1 MNLTK
6 ILATWFGSGLSP
18 VAPGTCGTLATLPL
32 YLAIVFL
39 QLPWFF
45 VPLLAIAISALG
57 IFVAGRYEQ
66 ATGRH
71 DPGEVVI
78 DETAGYLVA
87 CSFAPLSWKTA
98 VLAFLFFRII
108 DACKPAVVQ
117 RLERLPGGWGVMADD
132 LGAGLVTGF
141 LVWLSWGL
149 LAGAWLG
156 PLSAAS

>member
-1 MNLTK
+1 VDLTK
-6 ILATWFGSGLSP
+6 LLATWFGSGLAP
-18 VAPGTCGTLATLPL
+18 IAPGTCGTLATVPL

-39 QLPWFF
+39 GLPWWL
-45 VPLLAIAISALG
+45 VPLLALCTAALG
-57 IFVAGRYEQ
+57 VVVASRYEK

-71 DPGEVVI
+71 DPPEVVI

-98 VLAFLFFRII
+98 VLAFVFFRVL
-108 DACKPAVVQ
+108 DACKPAAVQ

-132 LGAGLVTGF
+132 LGAGAAAGVV
-141 LVWLSWGL
+141 VWLAWGL

-156 PLSAAS
+156 PLSVSP